1 MAPLSM
7 RPCGRSPAAS
17 VASRALV
24 QSRSQ
29 VAVSPPMLRLSS
41 ILPTLWAGPCVSTY
55 PGHARRSVGGAM
67 QQLVLERA
75 LLRDGWAENVL
86 VEFQDG
92 VITGVEPQAGVL
104 VGVPQQP
111 GVTLPGLINLHS
123 HAFQRGMAGLAE
135 RAASDDD
142 SFWTWREVMYRFLER
157 LTPEDVEAIAA

>member
-1 MAPLSM
+1 
-7 RPCGRSPAAS
+7 
-17 VASRALV
+17 
-24 QSRSQ
+24 
-29 VAVSPPMLRLSS
+29 
-41 ILPTLWAGPCVSTY
+41 
-55 PGHARRSVGGAM
+55 M

-75 LLRDGWAENVL
+75 LLPDGWAENVL
-86 VEFQDG
+86 IDFQDG

-157 LTPEDVEAIAA
+157 LLRRTWRRSP